1 MPDNTVHLKNV
12 LDLPD
17 DFIPYDKML
26 ETPASFVKKVV
37 AKTASP
43 NPLKTRKQYYGR
55 FITRLFQ
62 DKLDGDCM
70 FDPVLSAMQRAGGE
84 ATSEMKV
91 FVCVV
96 YVEELQSYPFP
107 EKTASGAL
115 DMNMVRKIATNG
127 GIFKSYTYITA
138 GGQDLEYG
146 ENVIVSFTD
155 PGARKEGM
163 FEYSLT
169 KGAGAPG
176 GMPSSGGPLAG
187 GGTGMALP
195 GGAASAFGGGFIA
208 DGCNEN
214 QLKINYKKPKVSKAK
229 AAPKKDAKPKPPPT
243 PPPKPKTEQEK
254 SIATIKGWLSKA
266 KEEIIETASQGASMA
281 KNVGDAVASVVTFFL
296 PKGPACPGAFPNMPS
311 KFPLVLDK
319 RLAIKARAENSYAKG
334 NIGSPTGYVQRYA
347 KYYTS
352 RRIKAERMAQ
362 GVMIILHNTAGG
374 RGRAEKVNGQRLG
387 RKAGKYQTAPSQNL
401 ETYAGHNTPVHFF
414 LDTYN
419 AYWNWDL
426 ENTVGG
432 GDHDLNGSRARMPAI
447 GIEIMHLANGIIGA
461 PPSSSKS
468 NFVSR
473 SYWNYSKNAGRRKWK
488 LQNEMQRDS
497 LVDNAFSRQYPGGNV
512 LPPSQIAAL
521 RQCIQ
526 FIMSYLQKAYGTRI
540 IYIGTHRNGYS
551 GKPSCPGQYAI
562 RHGIA
567 PVMQSMGLRPLN
579 FATPQTIDLGF
590 GPRKYSRPGLL
601 YPEAFFHDTIYETA
615 WKGQPYLKTPFTRE
629 SGWNSMNRPLTLEEA
644 IKHAGETANNTW
656 YKGKGLK

>member
-1 MPDNTVHLKNV
+1 MTDNTVHLKNT

-26 ETPASFVKKVV
+26 ESPASFVKKVV

-62 DKLDGDCM
+62 DKLEGDCM
-70 FDPVLSAMQRAGGE
+70 FDPVLAAMQRSGGE
-84 ATSEMKV
+84 ATSALKV

-107 EKTASGAL
+107 QKTANGQL
-115 DMNMVRKIATNG
+115 DMDLVRKIATND
-127 GIFKSYTYITA
+127 GIFKSYTYLQS

-146 ENVIVSFTD
+146 ENVLVSFTD
-155 PGARKEGM
+155 PGARKEGI

-176 GMPSSGGPLAG
+176 GMPGGAGGPAG
-187 GGTGMALP
+187 GAGGLAVP
-195 GGAASAFGGGFIA
+195 GGPASAFGGGIIA
-208 DGCNEN
+208 DGCDGN
-214 QLKINYKKPKVSKAK
+214 QIKHTYKNPAIKATQDTVGAK
-229 AAPKKDAKPKPPPT
+229 APPWIKGIGADPKPKP
-243 PPPKPKTEQEK
+243 KEK
-254 SIATIKGWLSKA
+254 EGGVLSQMVGAASDDVKA
-266 KEEIIETASQGASMA
+266 AMKKYVPEVFT
-281 KNVGDAVASVVTFFL
+281 L
-296 PKGPACPGAFPNMPS
+296 PAGPACPGAFPEFPS
-311 KFPLVLDK
+311 KFPLVLDN
-319 RLAIKARAENSYAKG
+319 RHALKARVEEAVAKG
-334 NIGSPTGYVQRYA
+334 RLGGPKGYVQRYA
-347 KYYTS
+347 KYYKS
-352 RRIKAERMAQ
+352 RKIKAERMAQ

-374 RGRAEKVNGQRLG
+374 RSKARKINGERLG
-387 RKAGKYQTAPSQNL
+387 KKTGKYQTSPSRNL
-401 ETYAGHNTPVHFF
+401 ETFAGHGTPVHFF

-447 GIEIMHLANGIIGA
+447 GIEIMHLSNGIIGA
-461 PPSSSKS
+461 PPKSSKA
-468 NFVSR
+468 NLVSR
-473 SYWNYSKNAGRRKWK
+473 SYWNYSAHIGRSKWE

-497 LVDNAFSRQYPGGNV
+497 LVDNAFSRKYPGGNV
-512 LPPSQIAAL
+512 LPPSQITAL

-540 IYIGTHRNGYS
+540 VYIATHRNGYS

-567 PVMQSMGLRPLN
+567 PVMQSLGLRPLN

-590 GPRKYSRPGLL
+590 GPRKYSRAGLL
-601 YPEAFFHDTIYETA
+601 YPEAFFHDTIYETN
-615 WKGQPYLKTPFTRE
+615 WKGQPYFKKPFTRE

-644 IKHAGETANNTW
+644 IKHAGETTNQSW